1 MLPKRDPRIDLRLH
15 DELSAGM
22 CLYCIRSVHNDIVR
36 YYLVYP
42 DGVRWTQVLSLLNWR
57 DVAADLTV
65 VGRGDD
71 DDSSRRSTT

>member
-1 MLPKRDPRIDLRLH
+1 MLPKRDPRIDPRPR
-15 DELSAGM
+15 DEFSAGM
-22 CLYCIRSVHNDIVR
+22 CLYRIRSAHNDIVR

-42 DGVRWTQVLSLLNWR
+42 DGVRWPQVLSLLDWR

>member
-1 MLPKRDPRIDLRLH
+1 MLPKRDPRIDPRPH
-15 DELSAGM
+15 DELSAGT
-22 CLYCIRSVHNDIVR
+22 CLYRIRSVHNDIVR

-42 DGVRWTQVLSLLNWR
+42 DGVRWTQVLSLLDWR

-71 DDSSRRSTT
+71 DDIGGVK